1 MTAVVA
7 VSDTPPAGWD
17 RLVVDAPGGH
27 VVQGTA
33 SAAHRAAQGWKPRF
47 VTFDD
52 GRGAL
57 VIVRER
63 RVRGAT
69 GYCPRG
75 PISAGDAPELVAE
88 RAVAL
93 AAAMR
98 AEGLVALAVDPELDA
113 DASYDRRLF
122 AAGFR
127 EIEEIQAG
135 RHRLVVDLPPGTT
148 EVSLLAGTTKT
159 ARQRIRGAAAAGTV
173 VAPST
178 DDADLAAFGALLET
192 TAERK
197 AFWIGSPSALTAW
210 WRRVLDAG
218 QGLLLVARN
227 EGRVAGGLFLYRQGG
242 HLATAYSA
250 DDPALRDELK
260 GTMHLVRW
268 TAMATA
274 LAEGAALI
282 DLGTVDVPGARR
294 EPVQGEATFG
304 LYEHKRSLGARWVE
318 SAAAHEIVLRPWRN
332 ALVQAAAKAL
342 PGRYTGRRAR

>member
-1 MTAVVA
+1 MTTVSAVA
-7 VSDTPPAGWD
+7 DTPPPDWD
-17 RLVVDAPGGH
+17 ALVVDAPGGH

-33 SAAHRAAQGWKPRF
+33 SAAHRAAQGWVPRF

-57 VIVRER
+57 VIVRRR

-75 PISAGDAPELVAE
+75 PISAGDGPERVAE

-98 AEGLVALAVDPELDA
+98 AEGLVALAVDPELD
-113 DASYDRRLF
+113 DAPGYDRLL
-122 AAGFR
+122 AGAGFHS
-127 EIEEIQAG
+127 IEEIQAG
-135 RHRLVVDLPPGTT
+135 RHRLVVDLPAGTT
-148 EVSLLAGTTKT
+148 EASLLAGCTKT

-173 VAPST
+173 VEAT
-178 DDADLAAFGALLET
+178 TADADLAAFGALLES

-210 WRRVLDAG
+210 WRRVLDSG
-218 QGLLLVARN
+218 QGLMLVARN
-227 EGRVAGGLFLYRQGG
+227 GGRIAGGLFLYRQGG

-250 DDPALRDELK
+250 DDPALREVLK
-260 GTMHLVRW
+260 GTMHLVRF
-268 TAMATA
+268 TAMTMA
-274 LAEGAALI
+274 LAEGAPVI

-294 EPVQGEATFG
+294 EPVAGEPTFG
-304 LYEHKRSLGARWVE
+304 LYEHKRSLGAHWVE

-332 ALVQAAAKAL
+332 AIVTAAARL
-342 PGRYTGRRAR
+342 VPGRFTGRRAR

>member
-7 VSDTPPAGWD
+7 VSDIAPAGWD

-33 SAAHRAAQGWKPRF
+33 SAAHRAAQGWRPRF

-57 VIVRER
+57 VIVRDR
-63 RVRGAT
+63 RIRGAT

-75 PISAGDAPELVAE
+75 PVSAGDAPALVAE

-93 AAAMR
+93 AGAMR
-98 AEGLVALAVDPELDA
+98 REGLVALAVDPELDDDPA
-113 DASYDRRLF
+113 YDRRLA
-122 AAGFR
+122 AAGFHA
-127 EIEEIQAG
+127 IEEIQAG
-135 RHRLVVDLPPGTT
+135 RHRLIVDLPPGTT
-148 EVSLLAGTTKT
+148 EATLLAGCTKT
-159 ARQRIRGAAAAGTV
+159 ARQRIRGASAAGTV
-173 VAPST
+173 VTAT
-178 DDADLAAFGALLET
+178 TEDADLAAFGALLET

-197 AFWIGSPSALTAW
+197 AFWIGSPSALVAW

-218 QGLLLVARN
+218 QGLMLVARN

-250 DDPALRDELK
+250 DDPALRDQLK

-268 TAMATA
+268 TAMTMA
-274 LAEGAALI
+274 LAEGAPLI

-294 EPVQGEATFG
+294 EPVPGDPTYG
-304 LYEHKRSLGARWVE
+304 LYEHKRSLGARWAE
-318 SAAAHEIVLRPWRN
+318 SAAAREIVLRPWRN
-332 ALVQAAAKAL
+332 ALVTAAARVV

>member
-1 MTAVVA
+1 MTRVVA
-7 VSDTPPAGWD
+7 VADAPPAGWD
-17 RLVVDAPGGH
+17 RLVVEAPGGH

-33 SAAHRAAQGWKPRF
+33 SAAHRAAQGWRPRF

-52 GRGAL
+52 GRAAL

-75 PISAGDAPELVAE
+75 PVTAGDAPEAVAA

-93 AAAMR
+93 ATAMR
-98 AEGLVALAVDPELDA
+98 VEGLVALAVDPELDQDEA
-113 DASYDRRLF
+113 YDRSLA
-122 AAGFR
+122 AAGFHAV
-127 EIEEIQAG
+127 EEIQAG
-135 RHRLVVDLPPGTT
+135 RHRLVVDLPAGTT
-148 EVSLLAGTTKT
+148 EASLLAGCTKT
-159 ARQRIRGAAAAGTV
+159 ARQRIRGASAAGTV
-173 VAPST
+173 VAST
-178 DDADLAAFGALLET
+178 TDGEDLAAFGALLET

-197 AFWIGSPSALTAW
+197 AFWIGSPAALIAW

-250 DDPALRDELK
+250 DDPTLREELK
-260 GTMHLVRW
+260 GTMHLVRF
-268 TAMATA
+268 TAMSMA

-332 ALVQAAAKAL
+332 AIVTTAAKVV

>member
-7 VSDTPPAGWD
+7 VSDVAPAGWD
-17 RLVVDAPGGH
+17 RLVVEAPGGH

-33 SAAHRAAQGWKPRF
+33 SAAHREAQGWRPRF

-57 VIVRER
+57 VIVRDR
-63 RVRGAT
+63 RIRGAT

-75 PISAGDAPELVAE
+75 PVPAGDSPTLVAA

-93 AAAMR
+93 GVAMR
-98 AEGLVALAVDPELDA
+98 REGLVALAVDPELDA
-113 DASYDRRLF
+113 DPAYDRGLA
-122 AAGFR
+122 AAGFH

-135 RHRLVVDLPPGTT
+135 RHRLVVDLPPGST
-148 EVSLLAGTTKT
+148 EATLLAACTKT

-173 VAPST
+173 VEAT
-178 DDADLAAFGALLET
+178 TADADLAAFGRLLET

-197 AFWIGSPSALTAW
+197 AFWIGSPAALTAW
-210 WRRVLDAG
+210 WRRVLGAG

-227 EGRVAGGLFLYRQGG
+227 RGRVAGGLFLYRQGG

-274 LAEGAALI
+274 LAEGAPLI

-294 EPVQGEATFG
+294 EPVPGEPTYG
-304 LYEHKRSLGARWVE
+304 LYEHKRSLGAHWVE
-318 SAAAHEIVLRPWRN
+318 SVAAHEIVLRPWRN
-332 ALVQAAAKAL
+332 AMVTTAARVV

>member
-1 MTAVVA
+1 MTAVISVTA
-7 VSDTPPAGWD
+7 TPPAGWD
-17 RLVVDAPGGH
+17 ALVVEAPGGH

-33 SAAHRAAQGWKPRF
+33 SATHRAAQGWQPRF

-63 RVRGAT
+63 RIRGAT

-75 PISAGDAPELVAE
+75 PVPAGDPPAQVAE
-88 RAVAL
+88 RAIAL
-93 AAAMR
+93 AKAMR
-98 AEGLVALAVDPELDA
+98 AEGLVALAVDPEMDA
-113 DASYDRRLF
+113 DEAFDRRLA
-122 AAGFR
+122 AAGFH

-135 RHRLVVDLPPGTT
+135 RHRLVVDLPGGTT
-148 EVSLLAGTTKT
+148 EATLLAGCTKT

-173 VAPST
+173 VEATT

-268 TAMATA
+268 TAMTTA
-274 LAEGAALI
+274 LAEGAPLI

-304 LYEHKRSLGARWVE
+304 LYEHKRSLGAHWVE

-332 ALVQAAAKAL
+332 AIVKAAARAV

>member
-1 MTAVVA
+1 VTTVVA
-7 VSDTPPAGWD
+7 VADTPPAGWD
-17 RLVVDAPGGH
+17 ALVVDAPGGH

-33 SAAHRAAQGWKPRF
+33 SAAHRAAQGWRSRF

-52 GRGAL
+52 GRAAL
-57 VIVRER
+57 VIVRDR
-63 RVRGAT
+63 RIRGAT

-75 PISAGDAPELVAE
+75 PVSAGDPPERVAE
-88 RAVAL
+88 RCVAL

-98 AEGLVALAVDPELDA
+98 AEGLVALAVDPELD
-113 DASYDRRLF
+113 DDEGYDRRLA
-122 AAGFR
+122 AAGYH

-135 RHRLVVDLPPGTT
+135 RHRLVVDLPEGTT
-148 EVSLLAGTTKT
+148 EATLLAGCTKT
-159 ARQRIRGAAAAGTV
+159 ARQRIRGASAAGTIV
-173 VAPST
+173 TATT
-178 DDADLAAFGALLET
+178 DDADLAAFGRLLET

-197 AFWIGSPSALTAW
+197 SFWIGSPTALTAW

-218 QGLLLVARN
+218 QGLMLVARN
-227 EGRVAGGLFLYRQGG
+227 EGRLAGGLFLYRQGG

-250 DDPALRDELK
+250 DDPALRNELK

-294 EPVQGEATFG
+294 EPVAGEATFG
-304 LYEHKRSLGARWVE
+304 LYEHKRSLGAHWVE
-318 SAAAHEIVLRPWRN
+318 SSAAHEIVLRPLRN
-332 ALVQAAAKAL
+332 AIVKAAARAV